1 MLYTTFTGE
10 FLTINKYDYKIDYLY
25 YKKIMEIKEPFSKLE
40 KTLDKL
46 EKTFDN
52 KNSKQP

>member
-1 MLYTTFTGE
+1 MLYRTFVGA
-10 FLTINKYDYKIDYLY
+10 FLTINKYDYKIDKLY

-40 KTLDKL
+40 

-52 KNSKQP
+52 KNDKQSQK